1 MTIGDEQQTVLE
13 VEKTGLVRRLTD
25 GDELL
30 TDGEVLTTAGES
42 PYDCGGN
49 PADGQ

>member
-30 TDGEVLTTAGES
+30 TDRDEQLTDLEV
-42 PYDCGGN
+42 
-49 PADGQ
+49 Q